1 MITYLNLCPIIHEH
15 NYVCI
20 KELPIFPIINGWQTF
35 KVTAEC
41 TICKSIIETYVKKIS
56 NIGK

>member
-1 MITYLNLCPIIHEH
+1 MITYLNLCPIIHKH

-20 KELPIFPIINGWQTF
+20 KELPVFPIINGWQTF

-41 TICKSIIETYVKKIS
+41 TICKRIIETYVKKI
-56 NIGK
+56 GKIQ